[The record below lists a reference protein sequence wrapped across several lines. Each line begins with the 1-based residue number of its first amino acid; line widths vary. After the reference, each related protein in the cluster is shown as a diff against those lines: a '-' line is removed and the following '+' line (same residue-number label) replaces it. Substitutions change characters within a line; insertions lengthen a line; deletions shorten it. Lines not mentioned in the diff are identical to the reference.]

1 MPIKLSKKTNLV
13 DFIDN
18 VKDAKAHLHNILLW
32 PAAWKKFAAPHK
44 LKWHECNFS
53 FSAKSSIPN
62 QPGVY
67 AFFIEPRFY
76 RALPVA
82 VLMYVGKTDRS
93 LRMRFGEYLKE
104 AADPTGRPAVSFILT
119 AYSGHLTFYCA
130 PVTPPRIPA
139 KIEDELLA
147 SFMPPLNKTY
157 PASVRRTV
165 AAFK

>member
-1 MPIKLSKKTNLV
+1 MPVKLSKKTELV

-18 VKDAKAHLHNILLW
+18 VKDAKAHLHSILLW
-32 PAAWKKFAAPHK
+32 PAAWKKFTAPHS
-44 LKWHECNFS
+44 LKWHQSTFS
-53 FSAKSSIPN
+53 ARAKSSIPD

-67 AFFIEPRFY
+67 AFLIEPKFY
-76 RALPVA
+76 PALRVA
-82 VLMYVGKTDRS
+82 VLMYIGKTDRS

-104 AADPTGRPAVSFILT
+104 ASDPTGRPAVSFILT
-119 AYSGHLTFYCA
+119 AYAGHLTFYCA
-130 PVTPPRIPA
+130 PVRSPRKPA
-139 KIEDELLA
+139 KVENGLLA